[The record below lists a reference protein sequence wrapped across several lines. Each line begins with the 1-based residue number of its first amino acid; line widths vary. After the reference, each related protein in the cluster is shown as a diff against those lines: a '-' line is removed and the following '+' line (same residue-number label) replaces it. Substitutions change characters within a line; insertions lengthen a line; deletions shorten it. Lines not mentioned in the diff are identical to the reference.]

1 LKIIAI
7 ISHTDLCKANSL
19 AIYPLKI
26 AASPVRSLMK
36 KRELV
41 INIWQP
47 NELHVVHAYNVPF
60 LPIEKTQAYAVS
72 IDLRH

>member
-1 LKIIAI
+1 MESKFFSHLPTLKIVTLPMRRI
-7 ISHTDLCKANSL
+7 I
-19 AIYPLKI
+19 
-26 AASPVRSLMK
+26 K

-47 NELHVVHAYNVPF
+47 NELNVVHAYNVPF
-60 LPIEKTQAYAVS
+60 LPIEKTQAYANS

>member
-1 LKIIAI
+1 MRRRK
-7 ISHTDLCKANSL
+7 
-19 AIYPLKI
+19 
-26 AASPVRSLMK
+26 K

-47 NELHVVHAYNVPF
+47 NKLNVIHAYNVPF

-72 IDLRH
+72 IDLRHEKLYPATNDWVAPWYF